1 MAERK
6 TVRAVTSFA
15 TSIDGRRVRVQ
26 IGQRFPASDPVV
38 KHAPTLFE
46 PWEDTVEQ
54 ATAAPGEKRAR
65 PARKAK
71 TSG

>member
-1 MAERK
+1 MAERR
-6 TVRAVTSFA
+6 TVRATTSFA
-15 TSIDGRRVRVQ
+15 TSVDGRRVRVQ

-38 KHAPTLFE
+38 KHAPSLFE

-65 PARKAK
+65 AK
-71 TSG
+71 RTANG